1 VSTFLRGWQPQFAVR
16 FGLLHAFPKVMK
28 SLAGK
33 VTRSRV
39 YYLMTTVT
47 PINESRNA
55 RSDTCGAV
63 VVLVLLL
70 GGVYLVRYLLT
81 A

>member
-1 VSTFLRGWQPQFAVR
+1 
-16 FGLLHAFPKVMK
+16 MK